1 MNRLRG
7 LLARVAGLF
16 GTDRRDRELTAELD
30 SHIEMHVEE
39 NLRTG
44 MSPEE
49 ARRKALMKLGGVE
62 QTKQS
67 YRERRGLPWLE
78 MLGQDVRFGLRLLR
92 KNPGFTA
99 VAVLTLALGI
109 GANTAIFSLTD
120 QALLRDLPLPNA
132 KQLVI
137 LRAPGRKP
145 GHVSSDSDDATSFS
159 YPEYKDIRDHAP
171 AFAGL
176 IARFGADLSVAAN
189 GTSERGEGELVSGNY
204 FEVLGVRPAFGR
216 LLSAAD
222 DTAPGANP
230 VAVLS
235 FGYWTRR
242 FGADPEILN
251 KPLTVNGTSL
261 AVVGVAQPEFDGVQF
276 GRSTDVFIPISMKA
290 AMTPGWDGLAARNDS
305 WLEIIGRLNP
315 GFAIRTAQAAMAPP
329 FHAIEESELAE
340 LKMTPGSK
348 TANQFLA
355 RTLQLLPGE
364 HGRPILQSNV
374 QTPLLVLLTMVG
386 LILLI
391 ACANL
396 ASLLLARGEAR
407 QREIA
412 IKFALG
418 ARRWRIVKQ
427 LLTESVMLALAGGT
441 AGLLLASWT
450 LKIFVSTFRSG
461 MGVSGLETRL
471 DPRVLVFAFAVSIG
485 TAILFGLGPAL
496 RVTRASLATT
506 MKDQVAASTGGA
518 NVELR
523 KWLMVTQV
531 ALTAMLLAA
540 AGYFSKS
547 LVNLEH
553 QDLGVKI
560 DHVVQFRLNPSLNN
574 YTLPQ
579 TVALFDRIREG
590 VAALPGVRSVSLAKE
605 SVFEGDDWTS
615 SIAVQDY
622 TPQADEDVSVFRN
635 SIAPDYFA
643 TMGIPLVSGREFTGS
658 DTATNAQ
665 VVIINE
671 KMAEKYFPGRNPLGM
686 HMAWGSGNSAH
697 LNLEIVGVV
706 QNSKYDD
713 LRDTIHRFAYQPYA
727 QDTRLGG
734 GTFYVRTNQDP
745 SSLIGALREFVRRT
759 DSNLPISHVM
769 TLQEDADHSVFA
781 DRMLTYFSLS
791 LALLAAGLA
800 AIGLYGVLAY
810 MVTRRTREIGIRIA
824 IGATRESVAWLVL
837 REVVGMGAIGL
848 TIGLAAAFGLGMLV
862 QSALYGVKAA
872 DPTVFAATCVVLAA
886 TLLLAG
892 WLPARK
898 AANLDPTIA
907 LRHQ

>member
-7 LLARVAGLF
+7 FLARVAGLF
-16 GTDRRDRELTAELD
+16 GTDQRDHELTAELD
-30 SHIEMHVEE
+30 SHIQMHIEE
-39 NLRTG
+39 NLQDG
-44 MSPEE
+44 MTPEE
-49 ARRKALMKLGGVE
+49 ARRDALVKLGGVE
-62 QTKQS
+62 QAKES
-67 YRERRGLPWLE
+67 YRERRGLPWFE
-78 MLGQDVRFGLRLLR
+78 TLGQDVRFGLRLLR

-109 GANTAIFSLTD
+109 GANTAIFSLTY
-120 QALLRDLPLPNA
+120 QALLRDLPVPNA

-171 AFAGL
+171 AFSGL
-176 IARFGADLSVAAN
+176 IARLGVDLSVAAK
-189 GTSERGEGELVSGNY
+189 GTSERASGELVSGNY
-204 FEVLGVRPAFGR
+204 FDVLGVRPTLGR
-216 LLSAAD
+216 LFSPSD

-230 VAVLS
+230 QAVLS
-235 FGYWTRR
+235 FGYWTRQ
-242 FGADPEILN
+242 FGGDPDILN

-261 AVVGVAQPEFDGVQF
+261 AVVGVAQSGFDGVQF
-276 GRSTDVFIPISMKA
+276 GRSTDVFVPISMKA

-305 WLEIIGRLNP
+305 WLEIIGRLKP
-315 GFAIRTAQAAMAPP
+315 GFTATLAQGAMAPP

-340 LKMTPGSK
+340 LKLTPGSK
-348 TANQFLA
+348 PADQFLA
-355 RTLQLLPGE
+355 RRLQVLPGE

-418 ARRWRIVKQ
+418 AKRWRLVKQ
-427 LLTESVMLALAGGT
+427 LLTESVLLALAGGA
-441 AGLLLASWT
+441 AGLLVASWT
-450 LKIFVSTFRSG
+450 LKLFVSTFSSG

-471 DPRVLVFAFAVSIG
+471 DPRLLIFAIAVSLS

-496 RVTRASLATT
+496 RVTRASLPATL
-506 MKDQVAASTGGA
+506 KDQVAASTSGA

-531 ALTAMLLAA
+531 ALTATLLAA

-553 QDLGVKI
+553 QNLGVKV

-579 TVALFDRIREG
+579 TMALFDRIRQG
-590 VAALPGVRSVSLAKE
+590 IGQLPGVRSVSLAKE
-605 SVFEGDDWTS
+605 PVFEGDDWSS
-615 SIAVQDY
+615 SIAVEDY
-622 TPQADEDVSVFRN
+622 SPQADEDMSVFRN
-635 SIAPDYFA
+635 SMAPDYFS
-643 TMGIPLVSGREFTGS
+643 TMGIPLLSGRDFRDDDS
-658 DTATNAQ
+658 ATNAQ
-665 VVIINE
+665 VVIVNQ
-671 KMAEKYFPGRNPLGM
+671 KLAEKYFAGRNPLGM

-706 QNSKYDD
+706 QNSKHED
-713 LRDTIHRFAYQPYA
+713 LRDTIHPFVYQPYA

-734 GTFYVRTNQDP
+734 GTFYVKTDQDP
-745 SSLIGALREFVRRT
+745 SSLAATLRELVRGI

-769 TLQEDADHSVFA
+769 TLEEDIDNSVFS
-781 DRMLTYFSLS
+781 DRMLTFFSLS

-810 MVTRRTREIGIRIA
+810 MVTRRTKEIGIRIA
-824 IGATRESVAWLVL
+824 IGATRESVAWLIL

-848 TIGLAAAFGLGMLV
+848 ALGMGAAFALGVLV
-862 QSALYGVKAA
+862 ESNLYGVKAN
-872 DPTVFAATCVVLAA
+872 DPMVFAATCVVLAA

-907 LRHQ
+907 LRHE

>member
-1 MNRLRG
+1 MNRVRAFW
-7 LLARVAGLF
+7 ARLTGLF
-16 GTDRRDRELTAELD
+16 RHEGRDRDFAAELD
-30 SHIEMHVEE
+30 SHIEMHTDA
-39 NLRTG
+39 NLRAG
-44 MSPEE
+44 MTPEE
-49 ARRKALMKLGGVE
+49 ARREALMKLGGLE
-62 QTKQS
+62 QTKES

-78 MLGQDVRFGLRLLR
+78 TLAQDVRFGLRILG
-92 KNPGFTA
+92 KSPGFTI

-109 GANTAIFSLTD
+109 GANTAIFSLTY
-120 QALLRDLPLPNA
+120 QTLLRDLPLPNA

-145 GHVSSDSDDATSFS
+145 GRVSSDSDDATSFS

-171 AFAGL
+171 AFTGL

-189 GTSERGEGELVSGNY
+189 GTSERGQGELVSGNY
-204 FEVLGVRPAFGR
+204 FDVLEVRPALGR

-222 DTAPGANP
+222 DSAPGANP

-251 KPLTVNGTSL
+251 KPLTVNGISL
-261 AVVGVAQPEFDGVQF
+261 TVVGVAQSEFDGVQF

-315 GFAIRTAQAAMAPP
+315 GFTIAAAQAATAPP
-329 FHAIEESELAE
+329 FHAIEESELPE
-340 LKMTPGSK
+340 LKLTPGSK
-348 TANQFLA
+348 AANQFLA

-374 QTPLLVLLTMVG
+374 QTPLLVLVTMVG

-418 ARRWRIVKQ
+418 ARRGRLVKQ
-427 LLTESVMLALAGGT
+427 LLTESVLLALAGGA
-441 AGLLLASWT
+441 AGLMLASGT
-450 LKIFVSTFRSG
+450 LKIFVSTFSSG
-461 MGVSGLETRL
+461 MGISGLDTRL
-471 DPRVLVFAFAVSIG
+471 DPRVLVFAFAVSIL
-485 TAILFGLGPAL
+485 TAMLFGLGPAL
-496 RVTRASLATT
+496 RVTRANLATT
-506 MKDQVAASTGGA
+506 LKDQVTASTSGTNA
-518 NVELR
+518 ELR

-531 ALTAMLLAA
+531 ALTAMLLTA

-574 YTLPQ
+574 YSLPQ
-579 TVALFDRIREG
+579 TVALFDRIRAG
-590 VAALPGVRSVSLAKE
+590 AAILPGVGSVSLAKE
-605 SVFEGDDWTS
+605 SVFEDDDWTS
-615 SIAVQDY
+615 SIAAQDY
-622 TPQADEDVSVFRN
+622 TPQADEDVSAFRN
-635 SIAPDYFA
+635 SVAPDYFA
-643 TMGIPLVSGREFTGS
+643 TMGIPLLSGREFNES
-658 DTATNAQ
+658 DSSTNAQ

-706 QNSKYDD
+706 QNSKYND
-713 LRDTIHRFAYQPYA
+713 LRDTMHPFVYQPYA

-745 SSLIGALREFVRRT
+745 ASLTGALRELVRGA

-769 TLQEDADHSVFA
+769 TLEEDADHSVFA

-810 MVTRRTREIGIRIA
+810 MVTRRTKEIGIRIA

-837 REVVGMGAIGL
+837 REVIGMGAIGL
-848 TIGLAAAFGLGMLV
+848 AIGLAAAFGLGMLV
-862 QSALYGVKAA
+862 QSALYGVKAS
-872 DPTVFAATCVVLAA
+872 DPMVFAATCIVLAA

-898 AANLDPTIA
+898 AANLDPTTA
-907 LRHQ
+907 LRHE